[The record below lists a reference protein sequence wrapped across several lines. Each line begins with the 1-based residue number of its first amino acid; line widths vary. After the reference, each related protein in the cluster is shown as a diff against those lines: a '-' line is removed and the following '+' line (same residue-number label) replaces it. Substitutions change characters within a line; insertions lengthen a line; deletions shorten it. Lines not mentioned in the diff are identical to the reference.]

1 MPQTPNRNYELPIKA
16 DLKSSFDKVVAA
28 LGAIDG
34 DVAAAFTALA
44 LRATL
49 DSPAFTGEPTAPTQD
64 PGDNS
69 SLLATTAFVAAAV
82 LSFSPPVV
90 NAESL
95 IGTINDARLSFQVA
109 SFMRTVLTKNSA
121 ADART
126 TLSVYSKAES
136 DAAIATLI
144 NSAPGILDTFGEI
157 ATALGN
163 DPNFAASMVTLLAGK
178 ATKADGTQALARAG
192 ADAVQRTWR
201 ATDLKDAAIAAGGGA
216 ADAVLED
223 RKLSGVAGGNFVS
236 GAFRTRALNTKS
248 YDPAGIISLVGDE
261 FTPSVNC
268 RVRWRAPACAV
279 AAHVSRLFNVTDGVP
294 AASGSSALAESG
306 PNSQTDS
313 VGWGTAV
320 AGKAYRI
327 EHWGANTRN
336 TYGFGVA
343 VGSGESELFTSVD
356 VWRTA

>member
-1 MPQTPNRNYELPIKA
+1 M
-16 DLKSSFDKVVAA
+16 AA

-34 DVAAAFTALA
+34 DVAAAFAALA

-49 DSPAFTGEPTAPTQD
+49 DSPAFTGEPTAPTQE

-69 SLLATTAFVAAAV
+69 ALLATTAFVAAAV

-144 NSAPGILDTFGEI
+144 NAAPGILDTFGEI
-157 ATALGN
+157 ASALGN

-178 ATKADGTQALARAG
+178 ATKADGTQAIALAGVEAI
-192 ADAVQRTWR
+192 QRTWR

-223 RKLSGVAGGNFVS
+223 RKLSGVHGGTFAA
-236 GAFRTRALNTKS
+236 GAFRVRTLNTKA
-248 YDPAGIISLVGDE
+248 YDPAGIITLAGDT

-268 RVRWRAPACAV
+268 RVRWRAPAYGANR
-279 AAHVSRLFNVTDGVP
+279 HISRLFNVTDGVEV
-294 AASGSSALAESG
+294 ASGSSATADTS
-306 PNSQTDS
+306 PHAQTDS

-327 EHWGANTRN
+327 EHWSQNTSN
-336 TYGFGVA
+336 PAGFGAA
-343 VGSGESELFTSVD
+343 VGSGSTELYTSVD
-356 VWRTA
+356 IWRTQ